1 MRWFYNLKISAKLII
16 GFLFVAVIAGVVG
29 DSLMDSF
36 QNLQVYNSNGAE
48 ARLEQNKKIA

>member
-1 MRWFYNLKISAKLII
+1 LV
-16 GFLFVAVIAGVVG
+16 VAVIAGVVG